1 MKVNFNVAFKNF
13 DGSDITEPYE
23 VVEKKIVDGKEMEVT
38 KTDYRPK
45 MISVMVAS
53 VLFIGKECKTVEEKM
68 TAFNLSQR
76 IYKAKGAIEIS
87 PEDAVLIKRLTA
99 ESLIAGAYA
108 LVANVVED
116 NIKK

>member
-1 MKVNFNVAFKNF
+1 
-13 DGSDITEPYE
+13 
-23 VVEKKIVDGKEMEVT
+23 
-38 KTDYRPK
+38 
-45 MISVMVAS
+45 MVAS

-108 LVANVVED
+108 QVANLVED